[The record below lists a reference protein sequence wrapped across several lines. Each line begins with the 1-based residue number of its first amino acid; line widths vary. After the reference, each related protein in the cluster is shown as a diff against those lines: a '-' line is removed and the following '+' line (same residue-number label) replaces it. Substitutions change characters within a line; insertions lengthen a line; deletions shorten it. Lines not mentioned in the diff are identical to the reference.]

1 MENKDKNL
9 DLDALIIEHG
19 KEFDSNINKIIENE
33 KLNQDNGLAY
43 DDATILPGG
52 NAVMPTSEEVTLNK
66 DAADDNLIKNAAMLK
81 LQKENEAY
89 NKLSDDEKVKDYICQ
104 AQYYR
109 ETNDFYHKYGY
120 EMSGKQKRF
129 TKRAIETA
137 WKKGKFKITPE
148 QREDILFEL
157 SKASHQQRQVQAA
170 DTQEIKKSNVSE
182 HIKDLNSLIFR
193 Q

>member
-1 MENKDKNL
+1 MQKSENL
-9 DLDALIIEHG
+9 DKLIMEHG
-19 KEFDSNINKIIENE
+19 TEFDSSINKIIESQDL
-33 KLNQDNGLAY
+33 LNKMGGLAY
-43 DDATILPGG
+43 DDAEILPGE

-66 DAADDNLIKNAAMLK
+66 EDADENLIQNAAMLK
-81 LQKENEAY
+81 LAKEQETFS
-89 NKLSDDEKVKDYICQ
+89 KMSDDEKIKDYICQ
-104 AQYYR
+104 SQYYK

-157 SKASHQQRQVQAA
+157 SKASHQQRQTQPN
-170 DTQEIKKSNVSE
+170 DTQKTQQGNVSE
-182 HIKDLNSLIFR
+182 HIADLNSLIFR

>member
-1 MENKDKNL
+1 MQKSENL
-9 DLDALIIEHG
+9 DKLIMEHG
-19 KEFDSNINKIIENE
+19 TEFDSNINKIIESQDL
-33 KLNQDNGLAY
+33 LNKMGGLSY
-43 DDATILPGG
+43 DDAEILPGE

-66 DAADDNLIKNAAMLK
+66 EDADENLIQNAAMLK
-81 LQKENEAY
+81 LAKEQETF
-89 NKLSDDEKVKDYICQ
+89 NKMSDDEKIKDYICQ
-104 AQYYR
+104 SQYYK

-129 TKRAIETA
+129 TKRAIEIA

-157 SKASHQQRQVQAA
+157 SKASHQQRQTQPN
-170 DTQEIKKSNVSE
+170 DTQKTHQGNISE
-182 HIKDLNSLIFR
+182 HIADLNSLIFR

>member
-1 MENKDKNL
+1 MQKSENL
-9 DLDALIIEHG
+9 DKLIMEHG
-19 KEFDSNINKIIENE
+19 TEFDSNINKIIESQDL
-33 KLNQDNGLAY
+33 LNKMGGLAY
-43 DDATILPGG
+43 DDAEIIPGG

-66 DAADDNLIKNAAMLK
+66 EDADENFIQNAAMLK
-81 LQKENEAY
+81 LAKEQETF
-89 NKLSDDEKVKDYICQ
+89 NKMSDDEKIKDYICQ
-104 AQYYR
+104 SQYYK

-157 SKASHQQRQVQAA
+157 SKASHQQRQTQPN
-170 DTQEIKKSNVSE
+170 DTQKTQQGNVSE
-182 HIKDLNSLIFR
+182 HIADLNSLIFR
-193 Q
+193 QQ

>member
-1 MENKDKNL
+1 M
-9 DLDALIIEHG
+9 G
-19 KEFDSNINKIIENE
+19 
-33 KLNQDNGLAY
+33 GLAY
-43 DDATILPGG
+43 DDAEIIPGG

-66 DAADDNLIKNAAMLK
+66 EDADENLIQNAAMLK
-81 LQKENEAY
+81 LAKEQETF
-89 NKLSDDEKVKDYICQ
+89 NKMSDDEKIKDYICQ
-104 AQYYR
+104 SQYYK

-157 SKASHQQRQVQAA
+157 SKASHQQRQTQPN
-170 DTQEIKKSNVSE
+170 DTQKTQQGNVSE
-182 HIKDLNSLIFR
+182 HIADLNSLIFR

>member
-1 MENKDKNL
+1 MQKKSENL
-9 DLDALIIEHG
+9 DKLIMEHG
-19 KEFDSNINKIIENE
+19 TEFDSNINKIIESQDL
-33 KLNQDNGLAY
+33 LNKMGGLAY
-43 DDATILPGG
+43 DDAEIIPGG

-66 DAADDNLIKNAAMLK
+66 EDADENLIQNAAMLK
-81 LQKENEAY
+81 LAKEQETF
-89 NKLSDDEKVKDYICQ
+89 NKMSDDEKIKDYICQ
-104 AQYYR
+104 SQYYK

-157 SKASHQQRQVQAA
+157 SKASHQQRQTQPN
-170 DTQEIKKSNVSE
+170 DTQKTQQGNVSE
-182 HIKDLNSLIFR
+182 HIADLNSLIFR
-193 Q
+193 QQ

>member
-1 MENKDKNL
+1 MQKSENL
-9 DLDALIIEHG
+9 DKLIMEHG
-19 KEFDSNINKIIENE
+19 TEFDSNINKIIESQDL
-33 KLNQDNGLAY
+33 LNKMGGLAY
-43 DDATILPGG
+43 DDAEILPGE

-66 DAADDNLIKNAAMLK
+66 EDADENLIQNAAMLK
-81 LQKENEAY
+81 LAKEQETF
-89 NKLSDDEKVKDYICQ
+89 NKMSDDEKIKDYICQ
-104 AQYYR
+104 SQYYK

-157 SKASHQQRQVQAA
+157 SKASHQQRQTQPN
-170 DTQEIKKSNVSE
+170 DTQKTQQGNVSE
-182 HIKDLNSLIFR
+182 HIADLNSLIFR

>member
-1 MENKDKNL
+1 MQKSENL
-9 DLDALIIEHG
+9 DKLIMEHG
-19 KEFDSNINKIIENE
+19 TEFDSNINKIIESQDL
-33 KLNQDNGLAY
+33 LNKMGGLAY
-43 DDATILPGG
+43 DDAEILPGE

-66 DAADDNLIKNAAMLK
+66 EDADENLIQNAAMLK
-81 LQKENEAY
+81 LAKEQETF
-89 NKLSDDEKVKDYICQ
+89 NKMSDDEKIKDYICQ
-104 AQYYR
+104 SQYYK

-157 SKASHQQRQVQAA
+157 SKASHQQRQTQPN
-170 DTQEIKKSNVSE
+170 DTQKTQQGNVSE
-182 HIKDLNSLIFR
+182 HIADLNSLIFR
-193 Q
+193 QQ

>member
-1 MENKDKNL
+1 MQKSENL
-9 DLDALIIEHG
+9 DKLIMEHG
-19 KEFDSNINKIIENE
+19 TEFDSNINKIIESQDL
-33 KLNQDNGLAY
+33 LNKMGGLAY
-43 DDATILPGG
+43 DDAEIIPGG

-66 DAADDNLIKNAAMLK
+66 EDADENLIQNAAMLK
-81 LQKENEAY
+81 LAKEQETF
-89 NKLSDDEKVKDYICQ
+89 NKMSDDEKIKDYICQ
-104 AQYYR
+104 SQYYK

-157 SKASHQQRQVQAA
+157 SKASHQQRQTQPN
-170 DTQEIKKSNVSE
+170 DTQKTQQGNVSE
-182 HIKDLNSLIFR
+182 HIADLNSLIFR

>member
-1 MENKDKNL
+1 MQKSENL
-9 DLDALIIEHG
+9 DKLIMEHST
-19 KEFDSNINKIIENE
+19 EFDSNINKIIESQDL
-33 KLNQDNGLAY
+33 LNKMGGLAY
-43 DDATILPGG
+43 DDAEILPGE

-66 DAADDNLIKNAAMLK
+66 EDADENLIQNAAMLK
-81 LQKENEAY
+81 LAKEQETF
-89 NKLSDDEKVKDYICQ
+89 NKMSDDEKIKDYICQ
-104 AQYYR
+104 SQYYK

-157 SKASHQQRQVQAA
+157 SKASHQQRQTQPN
-170 DTQEIKKSNVSE
+170 DTQKTQQGNVSE
-182 HIKDLNSLIFR
+182 HIADLNSLIFR

>member
-1 MENKDKNL
+1 MENKN

-19 KEFDSNINKIIENE
+19 QEFDSNINKIIKREE
-33 KLNQDNGLAY
+33 LLKDTLVYEDANQVM
-43 DDATILPGG
+43 PGQFQ
-52 NAVMPTSEEVTLNK
+52 MPTSDDVALDK
-66 DAADDNLIKNAAMLK
+66 DDAQDNLIKQAAMFK
-81 LQKENEAY
+81 LQKENEEY
-89 NKLSDDEKVKDYICQ
+89 RKMSDDEKVKDYICQ

-137 WKKGKFKITPE
+137 WKKGKFKVTPE

-157 SKASHQQRQVQAA
+157 SKASRQTAP
-170 DTQEIKKSNVSE
+170 TQTPTQGTSE
-182 HIKDLNSLIFR
+182 TNISENIKDLNSLIFR
-193 Q
+193 

>member
-1 MENKDKNL
+1 MQKSENL
-9 DLDALIIEHG
+9 DKLIMEHG
-19 KEFDSNINKIIENE
+19 TEFDSNINKIIESQDL
-33 KLNQDNGLAY
+33 LNKMGGLAY
-43 DDATILPGG
+43 DDAEIIPGG

-66 DAADDNLIKNAAMLK
+66 EDADENLIQNAAMLK
-81 LQKENEAY
+81 LAKEQETF
-89 NKLSDDEKVKDYICQ
+89 NKMSDDEKIKDYICQ
-104 AQYYR
+104 SQYYK

-157 SKASHQQRQVQAA
+157 SKASHQQRQTQPN
-170 DTQEIKKSNVSE
+170 DTQKTQQGNVSE
-182 HIKDLNSLIFR
+182 HIADLNSLIFR
-193 Q
+193 QQ